1 MMKARIKPLNQLVD
15 EEVQKQVKRVRNE
28 IYDDVCE
35 DLVRQTMAC
44 CLFYLDKTYGF
55 RKKRLSETMQGIIS
69 IMQLKPFGKAI
80 DSIQV
85 IKYLKEQYDIDLD
98 ELKVI
103 ADEEGH

>member
-1 MMKARIKPLNQLVD
+1 MKARIKPLNQLVD
-15 EEVQKQVKRVRNE
+15 EEVQKQVKRARNE

-55 RKKRLSETMQGIIS
+55 RKKRLSEVMQGIIS
-69 IMQLKPFGKAI
+69 IMQLKPFGKSI
-80 DSIQV
+80 DSVQV
-85 IKYLKEQYDIDLD
+85 IKYLKEQYGINMD

-103 ADEEGH
+103 ADEEDN